1 MKKISTKDILDGMIL
16 AEDLAGPN
24 GNIILPKGVKLKS
37 SLVSRLD
44 TWGISEVCIEPT
56 QDDFGTEGS
65 QRDDHYEEELKAL
78 FISGTE
84 EPNDNLLFQ
93 TLLKLHQGEP

>member
-1 MKKISTKDILDGMIL
+1 MKKISTKGILDGMIL

-37 SLVSRLD
+37 GLISRLD
-44 TWGISEVCIEPT
+44 TWGISEVCIEPV
-56 QDDFGTEGS
+56 QDDSGTEGS
-65 QRDDHYEEELKAL
+65 RRDDHYEEELKAL
-78 FISGTE
+78 FIGGTK